1 MEVFMPQK
9 HGVSWRVVVLSLI
22 TVSLF
27 LVSGTAEAKNPDLS
41 YWTKNLSESAAQTEP
56 GLPDGNPEIAVS
68 GNTVHVIWFTGSPYN
83 QLYYRRSTDGGQ
95 TWEPKQLLFTYAWN
109 NLLSGATLKRM
120 VVEGDYVHIA
130 VCTTTNLYYLRSA
143 NQGASFEAERNL
155 YTAASLHS
163 LRTNYIAASDG
174 KLTICFLDNFWY
186 SDMWTSPWSGGRVL
200 NSDDHGVN
208 FSQHTVFDH
217 IGSGYNIFD
226 LLRVGDR
233 IYVLYTDHSYYYGM
247 IYGRLYLAVSSNAAA
262 PFTENFISVPSKN
275 GEHKTQPLQ
284 DSHYVAKMAGAGNNV
299 SVIWPGMDA
308 DDVLSVFYRKSADSG
323 VNFSEAQNFSR
334 EVIPADRAIQYGQET
349 LAARGNYV
357 YALFLTTG
365 GNVYLRRSVDGGA
378 NFLGLQELSYT
389 VPHFAGGSSL
399 SGGWWPVLALDP
411 RDAIGASVHSSWNS
425 GAYVYSTDGGAT
437 FTAPEQFLPRFSLQ
451 ASNRPQMAIG
461 SDGRPHFVSEA
472 NFYYPSNVGGV
483 GDLDIFYRALSP
495 ALAPS
500 GANNA
505 LSLESNT
512 VDYRFD
518 NMQVLP
524 SSYLNFTSQM
534 TGEVWVRPYAGGKTT
549 GSTSVVKP
557 IFHKNETNYLSYAL
571 QTFDRGGPRQ
581 ALAQIQTSTGTYYLN
596 PASSTVGLVPDGVW
610 SHLAFTYD
618 AAGGADNFKLY
629 LNGQLI
635 ASTTATGTLATGD
648 GLFFTGLYGIW
659 DVAELRLW
667 NVARTQAQIAATMKQ
682 SLVGNEPGL
691 NAYYTFKNTTQ
702 DLTGHGNDGIL
713 MYMEQYIRQTI
724 LNAGAGPAIDL
735 LLLLD

>member
-1 MEVFMPQK
+1 MSQK
-9 HGVSWRVVVLSLI
+9 NGISWRVVVLTLI

-27 LVSGTAEAKNPDLS
+27 LGFGTAAAKNPDLS
-41 YWTKNLSESAAQTEP
+41 YWTKNLSESAASTEP
-56 GLPDGNPEIAVS
+56 GLPDGNSEIAVL

-109 NLLSGATLKRM
+109 NLRSEATLKRM

-130 VCTTTNLYYLRSA
+130 VCTDTNLYYLRSA
-143 NQGASFEAERNL
+143 NQGASFEAGKNL

-174 KLTICFLDNFWY
+174 KLTICLLDNFWY
-186 SDMWTSPWSGGRVL
+186 SDMWTSPSSGGRVL

-217 IGSGYNIFD
+217 IGSGYNIYD

-233 IYVLYTDHSYYYGM
+233 IYVLYTDHYYYYGM
-247 IYGRLYLAVSSNAAA
+247 VYGRLYLAASSNAGA

-284 DSHYVAKMAGAGNNV
+284 DAHYVAKMAGVGDNV
-299 SVIWPGMDA
+299 SVIWPGLDA
-308 DDVLSVFYRKSADSG
+308 DDVQSVFYRRSTDSG
-323 VNFSEAQNFSR
+323 VTFSEAQNFSR

-357 YALFLTTG
+357 YALFLTTS

-411 RDAIGASVHSSWNS
+411 RDASGASVHSSWNS
-425 GAYVYSTDGGAT
+425 GAYVYSVDGGAT

-451 ASNRPQMAIG
+451 TSSRPQMAVG
-461 SDGRPHFVSEA
+461 SDGRVHFVTEA
-472 NFYYPSNVGGV
+472 DFYYPSSTGGW

-495 ALAPS
+495 APAPS
-500 GANNA
+500 GSNNA
-505 LSLESNT
+505 LRLVSNT

-534 TGEVWVRPYAGGKTT
+534 TGEVWVRPYPGGKTT
-549 GSTSVVKP
+549 GSSSMVKP

-571 QTFDRGGPRQ
+571 QTWDRGGPRQ
-581 ALAQIQTSTGTYYLN
+581 ATAMIRTSGGEVWVV
-596 PASSTVGLVPDGVW
+596 PAATTAGLVPDGTW

-618 AAGGADNFKLY
+618 AAGGDNNLKLY
-629 LNGQLI
+629 MNGQLI
-635 ASTTATGTLATGD
+635 AQASATGPLATGD
-648 GLFFTGLYGIW
+648 GLFFTGYYGIW

-667 NVARTQAQIAATMKQ
+667 NVARTQAQIAANMKR
-682 SLVGNEPGL
+682 SLVGNEAGL
-691 NAYYTFKNTTQ
+691 NAYYTFKNTTR
-702 DLTGHGNDGIL
+702 DITGHGNDGIL
-713 MYMEQYIRQTI
+713 MYMEQYIQQTI
-724 LNAGAGPAIDL
+724 LTAGTGPAINL
-735 LLLLD
+735 LLLLN